1 MAALIVYPNTGYNSY
16 GSVDDAEFF
25 FESRLHSEAFLTSA
39 YEVQSAALQ
48 TSFQSLAELSL
59 SIRFNDDQTLSDSY
73 TDSEKA
79 KLLGLLSAAQCE
91 QALHEIQTDLD
102 GLQAISLNLSGLAIK
117 IPDQKPQRYSQRAL
131 AILRPYRIA
140 PTISRVR

>member
-1 MAALIVYPNTGYNSY
+1 MAALIVYPDQDYNSY
-16 GSVDDAEFF
+16 ASVEDAEWY
-25 FESRLHSEAFLTSA
+25 FESRLHSEAFWTSA
-39 YEVQSAALQ
+39 YEVQAASLV
-48 TSFQSLAELSL
+48 TAFQSLAELSL
-59 SIRFNDDQTLSDSY
+59 SIQFDDDLTLSDSY

-91 QALHEIQTDLD
+91 QALHEIQNDLD
-102 GLQAISLNLSGLAIK
+102 GLQAISLNLSGLAVK
-117 IPDQKPQRYSQRAL
+117 IPDEKPQRYSQRTL